1 MICNVKQSTF
11 QHILDKK
18 KVSSMDFQNLKA
30 LGTKMLKVTK
40 HLTTGI
46 FLSFLKMGNKLNYN
60 LFHISPADAILL
72 NFVYNWT
79 ESISF
84 FGPKIWDILPNMIKE
99 KKTVEA
105 FNGAIKKGKSGNC
118 PCTLCKR
125 LTGVRCIWYILA
137 KADH

>member
-72 NFVYNWT
+72 NFVYN
-79 ESISF
+79 
-84 FGPKIWDILPNMIKE
+84 
-99 KKTVEA
+99 
-105 FNGAIKKGKSGNC
+105 
-118 PCTLCKR
+118 
-125 LTGVRCIWYILA
+125 
-137 KADH
+137 